1 MNANKWIF
9 FVIMAVTLIYALG
22 IKNNWNKK
30 RCIRLVTV
38 ILICFSGLRS
48 WRMGDCRHYC
58 YAFLEC
64 NLPDWTLNVTENGD
78 TIGLQ
83 LFYRLIGQM
92 GLGFEVCIFL
102 IAVFVGVTL
111 AVFVY
116 RYSPSPYWSYVMYL
130 AMGFY
135 LASFNILKQVI
146 AMGFI
151 MLAMMEIIERRPGR
165 FLVWVGIAA
174 LFHTPA
180 LVFLIA
186 YPFANKKI
194 NLSYFL
200 LIAMMVLAVFLFR
213 DEIINQLSSLYY
225 EEDMQFEAAEAL
237 GGKVVV
243 MVMILVLGLILRPL
257 QNYDV
262 IYRQTFNIMVLAAI
276 VQSFS
281 VYDNV
286 FTRLADYFYQFIVL
300 FIPLML
306 QPAREQ
312 ARMYPN
318 HVKKIRYWP
327 PRVLYVLQLGIT
339 LFAIY
344 FYISTINGSTAL
356 LGEFKFIWQVD
367 AESSLDLLREMLEAY
382 GGY

>member
-1 MNANKWIF
+1 MNVNRWLI
-9 FVIMAVTLIYALG
+9 FVIMAVTLTYAVG
-22 IKNNWNKK
+22 VKNKWNKK
-30 RCIRLVTV
+30 RCIRIVTV
-38 ILICFSGLRS
+38 ILICFSGFRS
-48 WRMGDCRHYC
+48 WRMGDVFHYC

-64 NLPDWTLNVTENGD
+64 NMPDWTLNITGNGD

-102 IAVFVGVTL
+102 IAVFVAVTL
-111 AVFVY
+111 AVFAY
-116 RYSPSPYWSYVMYL
+116 RYSPSPYWSYMMYL

-151 MLAMMEIIERRPGR
+151 VLAMMEIIERRPVQ
-165 FLVWVGIAA
+165 FLLWVAIAA
-174 LFHTPA
+174 LFHMPA

-194 NLSYFL
+194 DLSYFL
-200 LIAMMVLAVFLFR
+200 LLAMMMLAVFFFR
-213 DEIINQLSSLYY
+213 DEIIVQASSLYY
-225 EEDMQFEAAEAL
+225 EEDMQYEAAEVL

-243 MVMILVLGLILRPL
+243 MIMILVLGLILRPL
-257 QNYDV
+257 QNYDK
-262 IYRQTFNIMVLAAI
+262 IYRQTFNVMVLAAI
-276 VQSFS
+276 VQVFS

-312 ARMYPN
+312 AKMYPGY
-318 HVKKIRYWP
+318 VEKIRYWP
-327 PRVLYVLQLGIT
+327 PKVLYILQFGIT
-339 LFAIY
+339 VFAIY
-344 FYISTINGSTAL
+344 FYFSTINGSTAL
-356 LGEFKFIWQVD
+356 LNNFKFFWESD
-367 AESSLDLLREMLEAY
+367 GASSLDMLKEMLKDY
-382 GGY
+382 GG